1 MPTGIYQLILWQALA
16 DHFWREGV
24 PMAEDAVMAKQL
36 ANQHEV
42 FALQSATKV
51 G

>member
-1 MPTGIYQLILWQALA
+1 MILWQALE
-16 DHFWREGV
+16 DHFWRDGV

-36 ANQHEV
+36 ANQRDV
-42 FALQSATKV
+42 FAQQSATKV